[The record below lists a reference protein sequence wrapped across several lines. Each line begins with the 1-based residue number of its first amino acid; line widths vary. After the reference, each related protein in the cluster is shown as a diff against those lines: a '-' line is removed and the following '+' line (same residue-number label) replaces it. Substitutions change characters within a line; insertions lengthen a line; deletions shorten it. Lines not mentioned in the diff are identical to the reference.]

1 MTMLKSA
8 ILGSAATGLAMMV
21 TVASAQTLQVAT
33 DQSPVG
39 LDRHVATAFST
50 TLITGPI
57 YEGLT
62 ATDSGLQVIPAL
74 AESWTVSE
82 DGLTYVF
89 ALREG
94 VTFHDGS
101 SFDAGDVVATFARVQ
116 DEATGSPLASRIN
129 MVESVEATGDHEV
142 TLQLSAPAAALLSE
156 LTTVVIVPSD
166 VADGS
171 SGVDL
176 QRQPVGTGP
185 FAFGEWVPDT
195 YIELTAFDRYWED
208 GLPMVDAV
216 RFNIVPEASTRQ
228 VGLSTGTYDM
238 LPNIDSAT
246 AATLQATPEVTLL
259 DAADLAYSLI
269 GMNVAESPFDD
280 PAVRA
285 AVNMGINR
293 DELVQA
299 VYFGQAEPGGPVSPA
314 LSEWAMPVNEFN
326 CYGGDPEAAA
336 QMLADAGY
344 DGPVEFTINVLG
356 SLQTVVDV
364 AQVVQA
370 QLNDA
375 GFDVTLNVQE
385 QGTFVQDWRNSNFQA
400 FASLNGGRTD
410 PDGYLY
416 RTFHTDGSTNVF
428 NYSDSQVDE
437 WLEQGRSTV
446 DIGEREVIYDQLQD
460 RLACEGPIAH
470 LAYGD
475 LYTAVGDGVEGYEVV
490 GDRSTRYLRQT
501 SVAR

>member
-1 MTMLKSA
+1 MTVFRSVMLA
-8 ILGSAATGLAMMV
+8 SAATALALA
-21 TVASAQTLQVAT
+21 TAGASAQTLQVAT

-89 ALREG
+89 TLRDG

-101 SFDAGDVVATFARVQ
+101 ALDAADVVATFTRVQ

-129 MVESVEATGDHEV
+129 MVENVEATGDNEV
-142 TLQLSAPAAALLSE
+142 TLTLSTPAAALLSE
-156 LTTVVIVPSD
+156 LTTVVIVPSE

-171 SGVDL
+171 SDVDL

-185 FAFGEWVPDT
+185 FQFGEWVPDT
-195 YIELTAFDRYWED
+195 YIELTAFADYWDSE
-208 GLPMVDAV
+208 LPLVEAV

-246 AATLQATPEVTLL
+246 AVTLQATPNVTLL
-259 DAADLAYSLI
+259 QTADLAYSLI
-269 GMNVAESPFDD
+269 GMNVAEAPFDD

-293 DELVQA
+293 DQLVEA
-299 VYFGQAEPGGPVSPA
+299 VYFGQAEPGGPLSPA
-314 LSEWAMPVNEFN
+314 LEEWALSVAEFS
-326 CYGGDPEAAA
+326 CYGGDPAAA
-336 QMLADAGY
+336 QQMLAEAGY
-344 DGPVEFTINVLG
+344 TDPVAFTINVLG
-356 SLQTVVDV
+356 SLQTVVDA

-370 QLNDA
+370 QLNEA

-416 RTFHTDGSTNVF
+416 RTFHSGGSTNVF
-428 NYSDSQVDE
+428 NYADAQVDE
-437 WLEQGRSTV
+437 WLEAGRSEV
-446 DIGEREVIYDQLQD
+446 DPSEREAIYAQLQEK
-460 RLACEGPIAH
+460 LACEGPIAH

-475 LYTAVGDGVEGYEVV
+475 LYTATTEGVEGYEVV

-501 SVAR
+501 SVAQ

>member
-1 MTMLKSA
+1 MTYLKLA
-8 ILGSAATGLAMMV
+8 LLG
-21 TVASAQTLQVAT
+21 TVAIGLTAGVAQAQTLQIAT

-50 TLITGPI
+50 VLVTGPI

-62 ATDSGLQVIPAL
+62 ATDAGLQVIPAL
-74 AESWTVSE
+74 AESWTISD

-89 ALREG
+89 TLREG

-101 SFDAGDVVATFARVQ
+101 AFGADDVVATFERVQ
-116 DEATGSPLASRIN
+116 DEATGSPIASRIN
-129 MVESVEATGDHEV
+129 MIDSVEATGDHEV
-142 TLQLSAPAAALLSE
+142 TLHLSAPAAALLSE
-156 LTTVVIVPSD
+156 LNTVVIIPAEA
-166 VADGS
+166 ADS
-171 SGVDL
+171 VDL
-176 QRQPVGTGP
+176 QRQPIGTGP
-185 FAFGEWVPDT
+185 FMFSEWVPDT
-195 YIELTAFDRYWED
+195 YIELTAFDDYWED
-208 GLPMVDAV
+208 GLPLLEAV

-246 AATLQATPEVTLL
+246 AVTLQATPSVGLL
-259 DAADLAYSLI
+259 ETADLAYSLI
-269 GMNVAESPFDD
+269 GMNTTEAPFDD
-280 PAVRA
+280 PVVRQ
-285 AVNMGINR
+285 AVNMGIDR
-293 DELVQA
+293 DQLVQA

-314 LSEWAMPVNEFN
+314 LNEWAMPVSDFS
-326 CYGGDPEAAA
+326 CYGADPAAA
-336 QMLADAGY
+336 QQMLADAGY
-344 DGPVEFTINVLG
+344 DGPVAFTINVLG
-356 SLQTVVDV
+356 SLQTVVDA

-370 QLNDA
+370 QLNEA

-437 WLEQGRSTV
+437 WLDDGRSAT
-446 DIGEREVIYDQLQD
+446 DPAEREVIYNLLQEK
-460 RLACEGPIAH
+460 LACEGPIAH

-475 LYTAVGDGVEGYEVV
+475 LYTAIGEGVEGYEVV